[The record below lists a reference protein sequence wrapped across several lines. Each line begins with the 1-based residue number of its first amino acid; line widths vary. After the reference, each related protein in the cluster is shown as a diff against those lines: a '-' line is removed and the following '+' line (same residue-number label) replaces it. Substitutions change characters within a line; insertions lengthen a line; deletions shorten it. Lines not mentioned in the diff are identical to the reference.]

1 MTVYISFYPSNWI
14 YIQMWKC
21 VETNFHGRKFF
32 TSLLERKRTVR
43 APRTNIWKRAR
54 NYENVDNNLPEREN
68 VDGGIDRCCSCRGGG
83 GHLLPSLEDSSIPCR
98 DPPSHGQL
106 RHRSQSSPV
115 CKVPQ
120 SGKKCFNRRI
130 TLLAYS
136 VCLFNELFFVR
147 VDISSNVSSVEDS
160 NYCLT
165 SLWNVFI

>member
-1 MTVYISFYPSNWI
+1 MVTRLFYSMLQSAMWTQQTLTQQTHSENEQLTMSLEEEGRWSNI
-14 YIQMWKC
+14 ESKD
-21 VETNFHGRKFF
+21 
-32 TSLLERKRTVR
+32 L
-43 APRTNIWKRAR
+43 
-54 NYENVDNNLPEREN
+54 
-68 VDGGIDRCCSCRGGG
+68 DGGIDRCCSCRGGG

-106 RHRSQSSPV
+106 RHRSQSAPV
-115 CKVPQ
+115 CKVPR
-120 SGKKCFNRRI
+120 SGKKCFNRHI

-136 VCLFNELFFVR
+136 ACLFDELLFVR